1 MGELVGE
8 ILRFGLVGVANTTLG
23 LGITSALDLGLHIS
37 PQIANAIGYA
47 AGMALSYAM
56 SRAFVF
62 RRAAGAELT
71 APKFVG
77 ALAVAFAVNQLVLLI
92 MGRALGPSQLMHF
105 AAQVLAMASYT
116 VVNFVLCRLWVFRK
130 TRINPA

>member
-8 ILRFGLVGVANTTLG
+8 ILRFGLVGAANTALG
-23 LGITSALDLGLHIS
+23 LGITSALDLGLHIN

-71 APKFVG
+71 APKFVA
-77 ALAVAFAVNQLVLLI
+77 ALAVAFAVNQAVLLVA
-92 MGRALGPSQLMHF
+92 GRALGPAQLMHF
-105 AAQVLAMASYT
+105 VAQVLAMASYT
-116 VVNFVLCRLWVFRK
+116 VVNFLLCRLWVFRQTK
-130 TRINPA
+130 IDPA